1 MEHQHPGTVPEP
13 PHADREKRK
22 ILNKIPKLE
31 TPSSAG
37 AALPELP
44 LRRRVTARDARAVET
59 GARAGDA
66 LPPTSAGQRRQVPSG
81 ALDRSQQLVGTHRAA
96 GFTNL
101 ALSISKKTPG
111 QDSPAT
117 ELPKLFRARTIR
129 PTAELLTQAGAR
141 QTRDMN
147 LSEAGLQ
154 AWRTEPLPLRPD
166 GTRLTRAAPYRIGG
180 TGKSLPH

>member
-1 MEHQHPGTVPEP
+1 MEHQHLGTVPEP

-37 AALPELP
+37 AALLEPP
-44 LRRRVTARDARAVET
+44 LCRRVTARDARAVET

-66 LPPTSAGQRRQVPSG
+66 LPPTSAGQHRQVPSR
-81 ALDRSQQLVGTHRAA
+81 ALDRSRQLVGTHRAA
-96 GFTNL
+96 SFTNL

-111 QDSPAT
+111 QDSPAA
-117 ELPKLFRARTIR
+117 ELPKLFQAGTIR

-141 QTRDMN
+141 RTRDMN
-147 LSEAGLQ
+147 LSEAGLR
-154 AWRTEPLPLRPD
+154 ARRTEPLPLRPD
-166 GTRLTRAAPYRIGG
+166 GTRLTRAALNSRGG
-180 TGKSLPH
+180 TGKSLAH